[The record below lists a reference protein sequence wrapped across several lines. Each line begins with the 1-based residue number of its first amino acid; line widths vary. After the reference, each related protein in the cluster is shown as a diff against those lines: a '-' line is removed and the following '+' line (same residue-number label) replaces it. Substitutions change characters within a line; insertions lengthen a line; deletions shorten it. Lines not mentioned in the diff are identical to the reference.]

1 MIDLLR
7 LCRLYYAVPMG
18 LTFTLTVCYA
28 QGAAQAMASASTVL
42 ATLALILVLAGAYI
56 INDVC
61 DLPVDRIN
69 APHRSLA
76 SDKVHPRTAAKLA
89 VALLAAAM
97 LSAAFCRPPFMLALG
112 VVAIGLVVYNL
123 WSKRLGIGKQ
133 LLVAALM
140 TCIYP
145 LSLAQAGGATSRR
158 AWTLAVFP
166 VWMFLSSFGY
176 EILKDLRDLEG
187 DLAIHIPTWLSRRPQ
202 RARRVAQIAL
212 LAGAAVLPAPYGLG
226 CGGIYLAVVTL
237 AIAAAIAATQLP
249 VRRAINAVYLEF
261 VIVGIA
267 ATTDLVAGG

>member
-28 QGAAQAMASASTVL
+28 QGAARAMSSVGTGL
-42 ATLALILVLAGAYI
+42 ATLALMLVLAGAYAL
-56 INDVC
+56 NDVC
-61 DLPVDRIN
+61 DLAVDRIN
-69 APHRSLA
+69 VPHRSLA
-76 SDKVHPRTAAKLA
+76 SGKVNPKTAALLA
-89 VALLAAAM
+89 VALLAVGM
-97 LSAAFCRPPFMLALG
+97 LLAAFCHPPFLLALG
-112 VVAIGLVVYNL
+112 IVAVGLVVYDL

-133 LLVAALM
+133 LLVALLM

-145 LSLAQAGGATSRR
+145 LSLAQAGGATTSR

-187 DLAIHIPTWLSRRPQ
+187 DVAVHASTWLSRRPQ
-202 RARRVAQIAL
+202 LAHLVAQTAL
-212 LAGAAVLPAPYGLG
+212 LAGAAALPIPYWLG
-226 CGGIYLAVVTL
+226 CGRIYLAIVT
-237 AIAAAIAATQLP
+237 AAMVTAVAATQLP
-249 VRRAINAVYLEF
+249 VRRAINAIYIEF

-267 ATTDLVAGG
+267 ATADLVAGQ

>member
-28 QGAAQAMASASTVL
+28 QGPVQAMSNVGTAL
-42 ATLALILVLAGAYI
+42 ATLALMLVLAGAYI

-76 SDKVHPRTAAKLA
+76 SEKVNPRTAARLA
-89 VALLAAAM
+89 AALLAIGM
-97 LSAAFCRPPFMLALG
+97 ILAAFCHPPYMLALG
-112 VVAIGLVVYNL
+112 IVAIGLVVYDL
-123 WSKRLGIGKQ
+123 RSKRMGVGKQ

-145 LSLAQAGGATSRR
+145 LSLAQAGGATSSR

-187 DLAIHIPTWLSRRPQ
+187 DLAVHAPTWLSRRPQ
-202 RARRVAQIAL
+202 VAHRVAQTSL
-212 LAGAAVLPAPYGLG
+212 LAGAAVLPAPYWLG
-226 CGGIYLAVVTL
+226 CGGLYLAIITG
-237 AIAAAIAATQLP
+237 AMAAAVAATQLP
-249 VRRAINAVYLEF
+249 IRRAINAVYIEF

-267 ATTDLVAGG
+267 ATADLAAG